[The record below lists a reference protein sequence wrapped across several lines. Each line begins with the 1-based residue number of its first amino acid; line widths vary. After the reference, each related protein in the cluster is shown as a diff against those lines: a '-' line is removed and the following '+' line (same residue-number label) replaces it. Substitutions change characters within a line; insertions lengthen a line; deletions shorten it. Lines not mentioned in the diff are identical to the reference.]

1 MNRRFDTGLAAHLDG
16 VVRAIDF
23 LLNANQGFRME
34 IGQQVAVVGGG
45 NAAIDAARTAARL
58 DAESVTVLYRRTR
71 EQMPAYEE
79 EVEEAEAGLD
89 ADAGDVLQRVAQH
102 DGALLLE
109 QLAAIQAGGGRSG
122 RSDVDGEIDLADVTA
137 SDSAGLA
144 LLLEWV
150 TWANHSVREIRF
162 IGVPE
167 RVLAIARTTEVEP
180 LLTRGER
187 WSGFI
192 EAPEST

>member
-1 MNRRFDTGLAAHLDG
+1 MSRYELD
-16 VVRAIDF
+16 D
-23 LLNANQGFRME
+23 L
-34 IGQQVAVVGGG
+34 
-45 NAAIDAARTAARL
+45 
-58 DAESVTVLYRRTR
+58 
-71 EQMPAYEE
+71 
-79 EVEEAEAGLD
+79 
-89 ADAGDVLQRVAQH
+89 
-102 DGALLLE
+102 
-109 QLAAIQAGGGRSG
+109 GGGRFALKGEMNFDTAEQILRQSEAPFEEHTQIELDLSG
-122 RSDVDGEIDLADVTA
+122 VTD

-162 IGVPE
+162 IGLPD
-167 RVLAIARTTEVEP
+167 RVMAIAKTTEVEK

>member
-1 MNRRFDTGLAAHLDG
+1 MSRYELD
-16 VVRAIDF
+16 D
-23 LLNANQGFRME
+23 L
-34 IGQQVAVVGGG
+34 
-45 NAAIDAARTAARL
+45 
-58 DAESVTVLYRRTR
+58 
-71 EQMPAYEE
+71 
-79 EVEEAEAGLD
+79 
-89 ADAGDVLQRVAQH
+89 
-102 DGALLLE
+102 
-109 QLAAIQAGGGRSG
+109 GGGRFALKGEMNFDTAEQILRQSEAPFEEHTQI
-122 RSDVDGEIDLADVTA
+122 EIDLSGVTD

-162 IGVPE
+162 IGLPD
-167 RVLAIARTTEVEP
+167 RVMAIAKTTEVEK